1 MYKEISQYFQDN
13 KLPKFRI
20 KQFEELV
27 FKQFVSSFDEM
38 TTFPKDLREQL
49 NENFKLFSLSL
60 VETKKTKDSVKFM
73 FKTEDNNYIE
83 AVLMINGK
91 RRTVCVSSQIFCA
104 MGCKFC
110 ATGAKPFKRNLRV
123 EEIVEQVLFI
133 SQYLKKK
140 DKRVSNVV
148 YMGMGE
154 PFMNYENV
162 IESIKI
168 FNDRDKFDVGARHI
182 VVSTSGI
189 IPKIK
194 EFMNLDLQVRLAVSL
209 HAADDKLRSSIM
221 PINKKYHLKDLID
234 ACDQFTEKTNKKI
247 SYEYVLIKDVNDS
260 EDDARELSGLLKGKL
275 AHVNLIVY
283 NPHKFSDFKRPAP
296 GVVMNFKK
304 VLDRNRIEC
313 SIRKSM
319 GDEISGA
326 CGQLAGK
333 K

>member
-1 MYKEISQYFQDN
+1 MYEEIKKYFQEN
-13 KLPKFRI
+13 NLPKFRI

-27 FKQFVSSFDEM
+27 FKHFVSSFDEM
-38 TTFPKDLREQL
+38 TTFPKELREKL
-49 NENFKLFSLSL
+49 NEKFNLFSLSL
-60 VETKKTKDSVKFM
+60 IETKKTKDTVKFV
-73 FKTEDNNYIE
+73 FETKDNNFIE
-83 AVLMINGK
+83 AVLMLHDK

-110 ATGAKPFKRNLRV
+110 ATGAKPFKRNLTV
-123 EEIVEQVLFI
+123 NEIVEQVLFI
-133 SQYLKKK
+133 SQYLK
-140 DKRVSNVV
+140 DERVSNVV

-154 PFMNYENV
+154 PFMNYDNV

-168 FNDRDKFDVGARHI
+168 FNDENKLNIGARHI

-189 IPKIK
+189 IPEIK
-194 EFMNLDLQVRLAVSL
+194 KFMKLGLQVKLAISL
-209 HAADDKLRSSIM
+209 HAANDKLRSSLM
-221 PINKKYHLKDLID
+221 PINKKYPLKDLIKV
-234 ACDQFTEKTNKKI
+234 CDEFTKKTNKKI

-260 EDDARELSGLLKGKL
+260 EKDANELVQLLKGKL

-283 NPHKFSDFKRPAP
+283 NPHEFA
-296 GVVMNFKK
+296 NFKK
-304 VLDRNRIEC
+304 PSKAVVSNFKNILSRNNIES

>member
-1 MYKEISQYFQDN
+1 MYNEINQYFQDN

-27 FKQFVSSFDEM
+27 FKQFVSSFDDM

-49 NENFKLFSLSL
+49 NEKFKLFGLSL
-60 VETKKTKDSVKFM
+60 VETKKTKDSIKFM

-83 AVLMINGK
+83 AVLMLHDT

-110 ATGAKPFKRNLRV
+110 ATGSKPFKRNLKV

-140 DKRVSNVV
+140 DKRVTNVV

-162 IESIKI
+162 IESIRI
-168 FNDRDKFDVGARHI
+168 FNDCDKFDIGARHI

-194 EFMNLDLQVRLAVSL
+194 EFMNLDLQIKLAVSL
-209 HAADDKLRSSIM
+209 HAANDKLRSSLM
-221 PINKKYHLKDLID
+221 PMNKKYPLKDLIK
-234 ACDQFTEKTNKKI
+234 ACDQFTEKTNKKV

-260 EDDARELSGLLKGKL
+260 ETDAKELVHLLNGKL
-275 AHVNLIVY
+275 VHINLIVY
-283 NPHKFSDFKRPAP
+283 NPHEFSNFERPAP
-296 GVVMNFKK
+296 EAVMKFKK
-304 VLDRNRIEC
+304 EN
-313 SIRKSM
+313 S
-319 GDEISGA
+319 
-326 CGQLAGK
+326 
-333 K
+333 

>member
-1 MYKEISQYFQDN
+1 MYEEIKNYFQDN

-38 TTFPKDLREQL
+38 TTFPKELREQL
-49 NENFKLFSLSL
+49 NEKFSLFSLSL
-60 VETKKTKDSVKFM
+60 VETKKTKDTVKFL
-73 FKTEDNNYIE
+73 FKTEDNNFIE
-83 AVLMINGK
+83 AVLMLHDK

-110 ATGAKPFKRNLRV
+110 ATGAKPFKRNLTV

-133 SQYLKKK
+133 SQYLKN
-140 DKRVSNVV
+140 KRVTNVV

-154 PFMNYENV
+154 PFMNYDNV

-168 FNDRDKFDVGARHI
+168 FNDHDKFDIGARHI
-182 VVSTSGI
+182 VVSTVGI
-189 IPKIK
+189 IPEIK
-194 EFMNLDLQVRLAVSL
+194 KFMNLGLQVKLAISL
-209 HAADDKLRSSIM
+209 HAANDKLRSSLM
-221 PINKKYHLKDLID
+221 PINKKYPLKDLIKV
-234 ACDQFTEKTNKKI
+234 CDQFTKKTNKKV
-247 SYEYVLIKDVNDS
+247 SYEYVLIRGVNDS
-260 EDDARELSGLLKGKL
+260 EEAANELVLLLNGKL
-275 AHVNLIVY
+275 VHVNLIVY
-283 NPHKFSDFKRPAP
+283 NPHEFAK
-296 GVVMNFKK
+296 FKK
-304 VLDRNRIEC
+304 PSKETVDKFKKILSDNNIEY